1 MIRGQTFIWS
11 VAICAVNAIVI
22 VALLSDKKATKSER
36 QTPETP
42 TTPTDAACGRTIQK
56 AKPTL
61 EFRRIVDDG
70 SVRFAEFCFWNRT
83 DEEISILAP
92 EGYPEIHY
100 RSNDVWFRDRRGLCG
115 LGLTSRSIA
124 PGKSVVIKT
133 RAESEFI
140 GYPPLE
146 SGTVDISEWG
156 RNVYTADA
164 MRIGLTYYGA
174 STATIW
180 SDTIP
185 MR

>member
-1 MIRGQTFIWS
+1 MVRRQSVFLS
-11 VAICAVNAIVI
+11 VAICSVNVMVI
-22 VALLSDKKATKSER
+22 VALFPDKKEGEPKPHTSDTVTMPNDELAG
-36 QTPETP
+36 Q
-42 TTPTDAACGRTIQK
+42 TIQQP
-56 AKPTL
+56 KPTL

-70 SVRFAEFCFWNRT
+70 TVRFAEFCFWNRT

-92 EGYPEIHY
+92 NGYPEIHY
-100 RSNDVWFRDRRGLCG
+100 RSNHVWFRDRPGLCG

-146 SGTVDISEWG
+146 TGTVDIREWG
-156 RNVYTADA
+156 TKVYTADA
-164 MRIGLTYYGA
+164 MRIGLTYYGD